1 MAFDLCIGKK
11 QSDSFCISVYFL
23 PIIWYT
29 VNTAIPLGG
38 EHMNYLSV
46 AEIAKKWN
54 ISERSVR
61 NYCAQERIPGAV
73 LIGKTWHIPE
83 NAEKP
88 ARSNG
93 KKMPVKTLLSILQEE
108 KRTKYA
114 GGIYHKTQID
124 LTYNSNRIEG
134 SRLTHDQTRYIFE
147 TNTIGVENEVL
158 NVDDVIET
166 SNHFR
171 CIDLII
177 DHAASTLSEHFIKKP
192 HHILKTGTSD
202 SRKDWFAVGEYKR
215 LPNEVG
221 GMQTSLPE
229 EVADRMKAL
238 LSDYNAV
245 PKKTLDDILDFHVR
259 FERIHPFQD
268 GNGRV
273 GRLIM
278 FKECLKY
285 NIVPF
290 IIEENLKLFYYRGLK
305 EWYNEKGYL
314 TDTCLTA
321 QDKYKAYLDY
331 FRIPYEK

>member
-1 MAFDLCIGKK
+1 
-11 QSDSFCISVYFL
+11 
-23 PIIWYT
+23 
-29 VNTAIPLGG
+29 
-38 EHMNYLSV
+38 MNYLSV
-46 AEIAKKWN
+46 AETAKKWN

-93 KKMPVKTLLSILQEE
+93 KKTPVKTLLSVLQEE
-108 KRTKYA
+108 KQTKYA

-124 LTYNSNRIEG
+124 LTYNSNHIEG

-177 DHAASTLSEHFIKKP
+177 DHAASTLSEHFIKKL

-202 SRKDWFAVGEYKR
+202 SRKDWFTVGEYKR

-229 EVADRMKAL
+229 EVADKMKAL

>member
-1 MAFDLCIGKK
+1 
-11 QSDSFCISVYFL
+11 
-23 PIIWYT
+23 
-29 VNTAIPLGG
+29 
-38 EHMNYLSV
+38 MNYLSV
-46 AEIAKKWN
+46 AETAKKWN

-124 LTYNSNRIEG
+124 LTYNSNHIEG

-177 DHAASTLSEHFIKKP
+177 DHAASTLSEHFIKKL